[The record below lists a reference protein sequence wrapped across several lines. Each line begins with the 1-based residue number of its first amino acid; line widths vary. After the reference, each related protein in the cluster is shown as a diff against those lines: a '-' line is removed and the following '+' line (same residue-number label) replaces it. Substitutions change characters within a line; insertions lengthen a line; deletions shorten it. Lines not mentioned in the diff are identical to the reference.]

1 MSCYLIFLLLLSTHF
16 PSQSCDAFLLAA
28 ANKTVVTETS
38 AKPSKLGCAVCTTL
52 SQQATDR
59 MTVFSSDKKPLM
71 CDNVTIRY
79 RESCKKEEVKK
90 PDKSKNCSASGI

>member
-1 MSCYLIFLLLLSTHF
+1 MSCYLRFLLLVSTHF

-28 ANKTVVTETS
+28 ANNS

-52 SQQATDR
+52 RPQATGR
-59 MTVFSSDKKPLM
+59 MTVFSNDKKPLM

-90 PDKSKNCSASGI
+90 PDERSFVFKSKN